1 MIKKSHKPERDT
13 SRFVLHCAKQLWC
26 WHSSVGALG
35 FYCTR
40 FYGGFSKENN
50 SCAVLQPNL
59 DGFKSLG
66 L

>member
-35 FYCTR
+35 FIALAFMGDLAKKTIHVL
-40 FYGGFSKENN
+40 FYSQTLMAL
-50 SCAVLQPNL
+50 SH
-59 DGFKSLG
+59 
-66 L
+66 